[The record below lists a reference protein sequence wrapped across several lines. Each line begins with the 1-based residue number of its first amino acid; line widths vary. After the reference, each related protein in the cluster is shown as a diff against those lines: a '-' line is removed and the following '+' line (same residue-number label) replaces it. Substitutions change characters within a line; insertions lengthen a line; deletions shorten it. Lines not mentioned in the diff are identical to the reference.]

1 MRVQNSV
8 PVAPCMPV
16 AVAVGVAVRPVL
28 MTVAHPPAVAMVM
41 MMVVVAVP
49 VPAMP
54 VMMMAVTMPGLLDH
68 AVLNRGRRRGLW
80 QSWGCGCRRERCA
93 GDEE

>member
-1 MRVQNSV
+1 
-8 PVAPCMPV
+8 MPV
-16 AVAVGVAVRPVL
+16 AVAVDVAVRPVL
-28 MTVAHPPAVAMVM
+28 MTVAHPPAVAMMM

-54 VMMMAVTMPGLLDH
+54 VMMMAVAMPGLLDH
-68 AVLNRGRRRGLW
+68 AGLNCGRSRRGLW